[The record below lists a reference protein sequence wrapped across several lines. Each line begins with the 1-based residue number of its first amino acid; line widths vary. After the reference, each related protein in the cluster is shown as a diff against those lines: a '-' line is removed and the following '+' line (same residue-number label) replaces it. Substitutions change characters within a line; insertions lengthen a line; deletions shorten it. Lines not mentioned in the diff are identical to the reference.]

1 MGWIKKGAYIVDSTQ
16 GTKLKVTPSKMNA
29 LQPGKLMSEQ
39 QLARIADKI
48 GAEAYNLLN
57 QYREEQHLIESHW
70 SRSLQETARV
80 RAREILSLYQH
91 VRPDGADALQA
102 PYEFGYD
109 RQSKVQREAMGKV
122 DSDSLKWLIIN
133 GASTILEVLQ
143 NSIEHFLANDVSDE
157 QALGVYILEND
168 ANYTMGFVYF
178 GGQKEGNLIERRHA
192 EEAKCQADLQKA
204 AVHEKETADKIAE
217 NQKRLATFDKLQANP
232 ALTLVPSEK
241 TEGPTGV
248 PESPTSVA
256 GHTNQ
261 ERIEAATRSSE
272 KPVATPPK
280 PLIVGKAVV
289 EPEPD
294 LAETQVMDG
303 SLIKATLEKLAKS
316 AHPAEK
322 QEGQADSPVPFSK
335 APEQQVADTEARQVP
350 VPPVPKKRLSKDEL
364 RGKIA
369 TLYNNSNVLDALEY
383 DPASWNQ
390 LMLAKSDAMLVYRDL
405 GSSEHDAEIAVKEL
419 EQAMKNLHRL

>member
-1 MGWIKKGAYIVDSTQ
+1 
-16 GTKLKVTPSKMNA
+16 
-29 LQPGKLMSEQ
+29 
-39 QLARIADKI
+39 
-48 GAEAYNLLN
+48 
-57 QYREEQHLIESHW
+57 
-70 SRSLQETARV
+70 
-80 RAREILSLYQH
+80 
-91 VRPDGADALQA
+91 
-102 PYEFGYD
+102 
-109 RQSKVQREAMGKV
+109 
-122 DSDSLKWLIIN
+122 
-133 GASTILEVLQ
+133 
-143 NSIEHFLANDVSDE
+143 
-157 QALGVYILEND
+157 
-168 ANYTMGFVYF
+168 MGFVYF
-178 GGQKEGNLIERRHA
+178 GGQKEGNLIEQRLA
-192 EEAKCQADLQKA
+192 EEAKRQADLQKA
-204 AVHEKETADKIAE
+204 TVREKELADKIAE
-217 NQKRLATFDKLQANP
+217 NQKRLATFDKPQANP

-248 PESPTSVA
+248 SESPTSVVN
-256 GHTNQ
+256 HTNQ
-261 ERIEAATRSSE
+261 ERIEEKAKPFV

-280 PLIVGKAVV
+280 PIIVGKAVV

-322 QEGQADSPVPFSK
+322 HGGQADSPVPLSK
-335 APEQQVADTEARQVP
+335 IPEKQKANAEPRQAP
-350 VPPVPKKRLSKDEL
+350 VPPASKKRLSKDEL

-369 TLYNNSNVLDALEY
+369 MLYNNSNVLDALEY